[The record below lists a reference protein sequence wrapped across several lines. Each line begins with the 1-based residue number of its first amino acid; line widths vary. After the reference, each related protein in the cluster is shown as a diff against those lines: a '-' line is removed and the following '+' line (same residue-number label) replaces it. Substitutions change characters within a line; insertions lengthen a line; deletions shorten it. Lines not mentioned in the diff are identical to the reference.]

1 MIWRLIILPGAER
14 DFNKI
19 PDPDAQRI
27 KDELY
32 APADEPHPQSHVK
45 KLKGHQSTPVYS
57 LRVGQYR
64 VILVIEGN
72 TMVITVIEVG
82 NRSKIYRKY

>member
-14 DFNKI
+14 EFDKI

-32 APADEPHPQSHVK
+32 ALADEPHPQSHVK
-45 KLKGHQSTPVYS
+45 KLKGHQSSPVYS

-64 VILVIEGN
+64 VILSIDGDIMVIFVIE
-72 TMVITVIEVG
+72 IG